1 MSLFDAKTIRRSREE
16 PLMSEKIESSSA
28 GAADRIVVVNGLEG
42 VTFGGKVG
50 LSRNGS
56 NVNVNV
62 NVNSITNLKRT
73 SSNYE
78 MRKYDMIIDTKLR
91 VSHNFNPVGGRNSG
105 GIY

>member
-1 MSLFDAKTIRRSREE
+1 MILFDAKTIRRSREE

-50 LSRNGS
+50 LSRNGF
-56 NVNVNV
+56 NVNVNT
-62 NVNSITNLKRT
+62 ITNLKRT
-73 SSNYE
+73 FSNYE

-91 VSHNFNPVGGRNSG
+91 VSHNFNLVGGRNSG

>member
-1 MSLFDAKTIRRSREE
+1 MSD
-16 PLMSEKIESSSA
+16 KIESSSA
-28 GAADRIVVVNGLEG
+28 GAADRIVVVNDLEG

-50 LSRNGS
+50 LSRNGF
-56 NVNVNV
+56 NVNVNT
-62 NVNSITNLKRT
+62 ITNLKRT

-91 VSHNFNPVGGRNSG
+91 VSHNFNLVGGRNSG